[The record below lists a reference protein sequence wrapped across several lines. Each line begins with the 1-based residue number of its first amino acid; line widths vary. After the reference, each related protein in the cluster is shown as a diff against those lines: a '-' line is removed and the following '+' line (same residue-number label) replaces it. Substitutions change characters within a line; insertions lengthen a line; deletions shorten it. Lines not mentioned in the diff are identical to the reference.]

1 MRTWTLRV
9 GDYTKPPLSLNDR
22 MHWRKKAGITRT
34 IRAGVADDA
43 GRTVPACSAATV
55 ELHYVPRDKRR
66 RDPDNLVVPL
76 FKALCDGIVD
86 AGIVPDDTPA
96 YMVRSMPVIAAPDGD
111 PRLLL
116 TIREIL

>member
-22 MHWRKKAGITRT
+22 MHWRKKAGITKI

-66 RDPDNLVVPL
+66 RDRDNLVATLKP
-76 FKALCDGIVD
+76 CMDGLVD
-86 AGIVPDDTPA
+86 AGVIPDDTPE
-96 YMVRSMPVIAAPDGD
+96 YLTWTVHID
-111 PRLLL
+111 PPNRADPHLYLLVK
-116 TIREIL
+116 EA